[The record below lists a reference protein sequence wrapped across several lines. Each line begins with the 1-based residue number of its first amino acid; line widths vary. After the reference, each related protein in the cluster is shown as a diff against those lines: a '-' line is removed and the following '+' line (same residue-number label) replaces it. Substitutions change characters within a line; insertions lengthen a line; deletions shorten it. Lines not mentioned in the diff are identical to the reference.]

1 MNVPFATTGDAEDL
15 VGAVTGVAE
24 AGLPLW
30 HLAFLN
36 PKMARAEQAKKR
48 PQMCGAFSLL
58 RS

>member
-1 MNVPFATTGDAEDL
+1 MNVSFATTGDAEDL

-24 AGLPLW
+24 TGLPLW

-58 RS
+58 GS